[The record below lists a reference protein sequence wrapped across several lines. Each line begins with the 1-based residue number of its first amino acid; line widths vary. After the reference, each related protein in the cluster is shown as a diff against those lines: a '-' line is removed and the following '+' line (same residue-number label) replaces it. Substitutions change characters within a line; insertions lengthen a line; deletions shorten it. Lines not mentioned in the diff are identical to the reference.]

1 MKERAHLETSVNN
14 LKIKHDKNQAVHK
27 SVIKQCAHCAQLSY
41 FNKQIHFFKNFS
53 SLQDTTIIMKH
64 NTFLIFEINHLKREK
79 KKILEDKAK
88 LLMLASQKKKADGTS
103 KVDVSQLEREIQR
116 NEEEKKQLKD
126 QIDKLR
132 DFNEQLKSKK
142 FKEEGL

>member
-27 SVIKQCAHCAQLSY
+27 S
-41 FNKQIHFFKNFS
+41 
-53 SLQDTTIIMKH
+53 DTTIIMKH

-132 DFNEQLKSKK
+132 DFNE
-142 FKEEGL
+142 

>member
-1 MKERAHLETSVNN
+1 
-14 LKIKHDKNQAVHK
+14 
-27 SVIKQCAHCAQLSY
+27 
-41 FNKQIHFFKNFS
+41 
-53 SLQDTTIIMKH
+53 
-64 NTFLIFEINHLKREK
+64 
-79 KKILEDKAK
+79 
-88 LLMLASQKKKADGTS
+88 MLASQKKKADGTS

>member
-1 MKERAHLETSVNN
+1 
-14 LKIKHDKNQAVHK
+14 
-27 SVIKQCAHCAQLSY
+27 
-41 FNKQIHFFKNFS
+41 
-53 SLQDTTIIMKH
+53 
-64 NTFLIFEINHLKREK
+64 
-79 KKILEDKAK
+79 
-88 LLMLASQKKKADGTS
+88 MLASQKKKADGTS

-142 FKEEGL
+142 KFKEGGFVRFLCDLL